1 MTAKLTQQPTGHNIC
16 SICLGERKLPPDTL
30 TKRVT
35 ITEALTERLVNQCN
49 IGEGHI
55 SWCAAEA
62 STDTTGTNN
71 KPIFTQASTQ
81 IVSSATASTTGGRQP
96 SDTLH
101 KNGRLVM
108 QLYLFKKRSDIPS
121 NNAAI
126 SRQTTQRY
134 PFKQRSDIPSNNAAI
149 SLQTTQRYP
158 FIQRSYIPSNNAAIS
173 LQTMRYPFKQRSDI
187 PSNNTAISLQT
198 TQRYLLKQRSDIPQT
213 TQRYPFKQCSDI
225 PSNNAAISLQTTQR
239 YPFTQRSDIPSN
251 VVFLTLILHLHRKHI
266 PLTHHTI
273 LCPLM

>member
-1 MTAKLTQQPTGHNIC
+1 VTAKLTQQPTGHNIC

-134 PFKQRSDIPSNNAAI
+134 PFKQRSDIPSYNAAT
-149 SLQTTQRYP
+149 SLQTTQ
-158 FIQRSYIPSNNAAIS
+158 
-173 LQTMRYPFKQRSDI
+173 L
-187 PSNNTAISLQT
+187 
-198 TQRYLLKQRSDIPQT
+198 
-213 TQRYPFKQCSDI
+213 YPFKQCDI

-239 YPFTQRSDIPSN
+239 YPFKQRSDIS
-251 VVFLTLILHLHRKHI
+251 
-266 PLTHHTI
+266 
-273 LCPLM
+273 